1 MNLHRYL
8 HPFLRWGAFSLYWM
22 MGGYRVEGARNIPRS
37 GAALVAC
44 NHVSLAD
51 PVAMLGASP
60 RALHYMAA
68 RELHEIPLLGSLI
81 RFLQAFP
88 VRRGQH
94 DPEALSRCRS
104 LLRAGE
110 AVVIFPE
117 GRCSPDGRLG
127 PLLPGV
133 AALALREGCPIVPA
147 VVSGTEGM
155 LPLGARRL
163 HCYPKL
169 MRFGPPLELGR
180 LARGIPVRQQ
190 VDSAMHS
197 LRQALLELGATPAEA
212 DLPHQGSGQR
222 CQTRS

>member
-1 MNLHRYL
+1 MSLFRIT
-8 HPFLRWGAFSLYWM
+8 HPIFRWGAFALYRF
-22 MGGYRVEGARNIPRS
+22 MGGYRVEGSGNIPRS

-60 RALHYMAA
+60 RPLHYMAA
-68 RELHEIPLLGSLI
+68 QELHDIPLLGSVI

-88 VRRGQH
+88 VRRGQN
-94 DPEALSRCRS
+94 DREAWSRCRS

-127 PLLPGV
+127 PLQPGV
-133 AALALREGCPIVPA
+133 AALALREGCPVIPA

-163 HCYPKL
+163 VCYPKV
-169 MRFGPPLELGR
+169 MRFGPALELGS
-180 LARGIPVRQQ
+180 LAPGVPVRRQ
-190 VDSAMHS
+190 VDQALLG
-197 LRQALLELGATPAEA
+197 LRQALLDLGAIPGQ
-212 DLPHQGSGQR
+212 DDPSYQGNGQR

>member
-1 MNLHRYL
+1 MNLYRRL
-8 HPFLRWGAFSLYWM
+8 HPLFRWGAFALYRA
-22 MGGYRVEGARNIPRS
+22 MGGFRVVGAGHIPRS

-68 RELHEIPLLGSLI
+68 QELHDIPVLGSLI

-88 VRRGQH
+88 VRRGQN
-94 DPEALSRCRS
+94 DREAMSRCRA

-117 GRCSPDGRLG
+117 GRCSPDGSLG
-127 PLLPGV
+127 PLQPGV

-147 VVSGTEGM
+147 VVSGTQGM

-163 HCYPKL
+163 YRHPKV
-169 MRFGPPLELGR
+169 MRFGPPLFLGG
-180 LARGIPVRQQ
+180 LVQGVPVRRQ
-190 VDSAMHS
+190 VDEALLG
-197 LRQALLELGATPAEA
+197 LRQALLDLGATPAA
-212 DLPHQGSGQR
+212 GDPAYQGSGQR